1 LLAALVVPSG
11 GAGALVTAAPI
22 ATDGPDHPVGVTGRV
37 YASVVIGNIAYIG
50 GNFSNVGGVTRNN
63 LAAINLAT
71 GRVTDWN
78 PNANARV
85 LTLDVAPDGSVIYAG
100 GGFSSIGGVT
110 RRRAAALNRQNG
122 SVTNWNP
129 NANEWVAA
137 VQATPDAVYLGGW
150 FSTIGGTNRAFVAAV
165 NTTNGNAIASWNPGA
180 DERVTSVAL
189 SPDEATLYVGGDF
202 DRLGGATRHHVGA
215 LNAATGDVT
224 NWTTNTPH
232 IVLDLTVSPNGNS
245 VYVAVGGPYRTGGNL
260 AAAYS
265 AATGNTQWQHQA
277 DGDFQAVAAA
287 GDAVYFGGHF
297 FHSEGPVVNK
307 LVAYNPANGNRFNWL
322 PGANSGLGIWSL
334 AYTSGYLLVG
344 GDFTEIGGVEQRHFA
359 VFVEPGGPTTTT
371 TLPPPG
377 GGGNGATIGLR
388 GVDGITAN
396 ATSFAVTVPG
406 NVAAGD
412 GLLLFVTANSA
423 DAQPSTPPGWT
434 LFITQVDDLM
444 VTHVYRRVAAA
455 GDAGD
460 AVVVGLDQR
469 RKANVLLVASWGTRT
484 PNPVGS
490 RGVATQAAS
499 SASHTTPTINANSGA
514 IMLSYWADRSA
525 ATTNWNPPGGVT
537 QRYEQVGIG
546 GGRIGVLLADSG
558 GPVAAVPYGG
568 LTATTDSATARAV
581 MVTIALVPG

>member
-1 LLAALVVPSG
+1 MLLPLGS
-11 GAGALVTAAPI
+11 AGALVTTAPMS
-22 ATDGPDHPVGVTGRV
+22 TDGPTHGVGPTGRV
-37 YASVVIGNIAYIG
+37 YASVVIGNVAYFG
-50 GNFSNVGGVTRNN
+50 GDFSNVGGVTRNN
-63 LAAINLAT
+63 LAAVNLAT
-71 GRVTDWN
+71 GD
-78 PNANARV
+78 
-85 LTLDVAPDGSVIYAG
+85 
-100 GGFSSIGGVT
+100 
-110 RRRAAALNRQNG
+110 
-122 SVTNWNP
+122 VTNWNP
-129 NANEWVAA
+129 NANNLVLSMAVSPDNSVIYVGGAFTTVGGVTRRRVAA
-137 VQATPDAVYLGGW
+137 INPQNGNVTNWNPNPDGRVRGIDATSTTVYLGGA
-150 FSTIGGTNRAFVAAV
+150 FSSAGGANRNNLAAV
-165 NTTNGNAIASWNPGA
+165 NTTNGNAIAAWAADA
-180 DERVTSVAL
+180 DERINAVELA
-189 SPDEATLYVGGDF
+189 PNDATLYVGGDF
-202 DRLGGATRHHVGA
+202 DRVDGATRHHAAAVNASTGA
-215 LNAATGDVT
+215 VI

-265 AATGNTQWQHQA
+265 TATGNTQWQHQA

-297 FHSEGPVVNK
+297 FRSEGPIVNK
-307 LVAYNPANGNRFNWL
+307 LVAYNPANGNRFNWT

-334 AYTSGYLLVG
+334 TYSSGYLLVG

-371 TLPPPG
+371 TTTTVPPG

-388 GVDGITAN
+388 GLDGITAN
-396 ATSFAVTVPG
+396 AASFTVTVPG
-406 NVAAGD
+406 NVEAGD
-412 GLLLFVTANSA
+412 GLLLFVSANSA

-434 LFITQVDDLM
+434 LFITQVDNSM

-490 RGVATQAAS
+490 RGVATQAAN

-514 IMLSYWADRSA
+514 IVLSYWADKSA

-558 GPVAAVPYGG
+558 GPVAAAPYGG

-581 MVTIALVPG
+581 MLTIALVPG

>member
-1 LLAALVVPSG
+1 MPTG
-11 GAGALVTAAPI
+11 GAGAVVTAAPI

-110 RRRAAALNRQNG
+110 RRRAAALNPQNG

-165 NTTNGNAIASWNPGA
+165 NTTNGNVIASWNPGA

-297 FHSEGPVVNK
+297 FRSEGPVVNK

-334 AYTSGYLLVG
+334 TYTSGYLLVG
-344 GDFTEIGGVEQRHFA
+344 GDFTEIGGVNQPHFA
-359 VFVEPGGPTTTT
+359 AFVEPGGPTTTT
-371 TLPPPG
+371 TSTTTLPPG
-377 GGGNGATIGLR
+377 GGDEGGAVGFR
-388 GVDGITAN
+388 GADGTSAS
-396 ATSFAVTVPG
+396 ATSFDVTVPA
-406 NVAAGD
+406 NVRAGD
-412 GLLLFVTANSA
+412 GMLLFVSANAA
-423 DAQPSTPPGWT
+423 DAQASAPAGWT
-434 LFITQVDDLM
+434 RFGSQVDGSM
-444 VTHVYRRVAAA
+444 VNYVYRRAATT
-455 GDAGD
+455 GDAG
-460 AVVVGLDQR
+460 ATVTITLDR
-469 RKANVLLVASWGTRT
+469 RLKANVLLVAYRGTRT

-490 RGVATQAAS
+490 RRVAFETGNTT
-499 SASHTTPTINANSGA
+499 SHVTPTINANNGA
-514 IMLSYWADRSA
+514 IVISYWTDKSSG
-525 ATTNWNPPGGVT
+525 TTDWTPPAGVT
-537 QRYEQVGIG
+537 PRYERAMAG
-546 GGRIGVLLADSG
+546 GGRISVLLADSG
-558 GPVAAVPYGG
+558 GSVPAAPYGG
-568 LTATTDSATARAV
+568 LTATANSSSGRAV
-581 MVTIALVPG
+581 MWTIALVRG